1 MSKFVFLIVLSLTIS
16 TAFAQTKA
24 VLAQQ
29 SGKLDEAKAEI
40 DKAIQDPKLVTKA
53 KTWYYR
59 GQIYQGIANDR
70 TGIYT
75 KLDSNAATVA
85 YDSYKKA
92 IELDKP
98 GGSFAKDS
106 QEALSTNMYAIM
118 FNQGIQKYQNKNYPE
133 AIKAFQLSQE
143 LNPKD
148 TLAYLYAGIASQQNK
163 DMAGAKVFL
172 EKYLEV
178 GGKDPEVYGS
188 IVSIYQSEG
197 NNDKALEYLRK
208 GIAANPT
215 NKSLKDQELNL
226 SLASGKTDEAINNL
240 KAAVEREPNNPLYLL
255 NLGIMYDNVGTKQAE
270 QADKA
275 EAEAKKLDPA
285 GKKPESVAKRAE
297 ADKLKKE
304 ATDRKAEAQTIY
316 NKVLQLDP
324 NNFDANFNLG
334 VFHFNQ
340 AVEVAK
346 KLNALDL
353 KQYQK
358 DGKRLEGE
366 VKVKFEQSLPYFEK
380 ARQINPKD
388 LSNLENLRK
397 VYSQLKRQPD
407 VEKITKEIETA
418 EASK

>member
-40 DKAIQDPKLVTKA
+40 DKAMQDAKLVTKA
-53 KTWYYR
+53 KTWFYR
-59 GQIYQGIANDR
+59 AKIYESIANDR

-75 KLDSNAATVA
+75 KLDSNAAMVA

-98 GGSFAKDS
+98 GGSFDKDS
-106 QEALSTNMYAIM
+106 REALATNMYAIL
-118 FNQGIQKYQNKNYPE
+118 FNQGIQKYQNKNYAD
-133 AIKAFQLSQE
+133 AIKAFQLAQE
-143 LNPKD
+143 TNPKD
-148 TLAYLYAGIASQQNK
+148 TLAFLYAGIASQQNK
-163 DMAGAKVFL
+163 DMAGAKTYL

-197 NNDKALEYLRK
+197 NNEKALEYLKK

-215 NKSLKDQELNL
+215 SKSLKDQELNL
-226 SLASGKTDEAINNL
+226 SLASGKTDDAINNL
-240 KAAVEREPNNPLYLL
+240 KAAVEREPNNPLYQL
-255 NLGIMYDNVGTKQAE
+255 NLGIMYDNVGTKLSE
-270 QADKA
+270 QGDKA

-304 ATDRKAEAQTIY
+304 AMDRKAEAQAIY

-334 VFHFNQ
+334 VFNFNQ

-366 VKVKFEQSLPYFEK
+366 VKAKFEQSLPFFEK
-380 ARQINPKD
+380 AHQTNPKD
-388 LSNLENLRK
+388 LINLGNLRK
-397 VYSQLKRQPD
+397 VYSQLKRQAD
-407 VEKITKEIETA
+407 VEKMTKEIEAA